1 MNRLLWLMP
10 FVLVYG
16 AHAQITDPVV
26 TSWVLNTTNETGFN
40 GIPSN
45 VLQVQYSTQNVYV
58 SCTCIP
64 GYDIG
69 PWAGNPNTPANQ
81 DFTFKITRNPL
92 PNTGTL
98 VNTPL
103 GHVGVFR
110 NGVSIFNAKDAFSYN
125 NQGIWNQDALPNE
138 GASFDDC
145 LGHPAPNG
153 EYHHHV
159 NPTCLYD
166 DDNSS
171 VHSPII
177 GYAFDGYPI
186 YGAYGFENTDGT
198 GAVLRMRSSYQLRN
212 ITERT
217 TLPDGTV
224 LNAGQY
230 GPPINAQYPMG
241 KYLEDYEYVPGL
253 GTLDEHNGRICS
265 TPEYPAGTYAYFV
278 TVDEEMNPVYPYTL
292 GATYY
297 GTVQPGN
304 TGPQS
309 GHNTPG
315 VNEDVETYNPVGIAE
330 RAAAHYLFWPNPAQS
345 FLAFSSD
352 RVVERVSW
360 YALTGQFIR
369 EEEVRK
375 ATGQLSTE
383 LLEPGMYLLELHS
396 GSARE
401 VVRVVVE

>member
-1 MNRLLWLMP
+1 MNRLLWLMH

-166 DDNSS
+166 DDNSP

-177 GYAFDGYPI
+177 GYAFDGFPI
-186 YGAYGFENTDGT
+186 YGAYGYESADGT
-198 GAVLRMRSSYQLRN
+198 GPVVRMRSSYQLRD
-212 ITERT
+212 ITTRT
-217 TLPDGTV
+217 SLPDGTA
-224 LNAGQY
+224 LGTSQY
-230 GPPINAQYPMG
+230 GPPVNAQFPLG
-241 KYLEDYEYVPGL
+241 KYLEDYEYVQGL
-253 GTLDEHNGRICS
+253 GTLDEHNGRFCH
-265 TPEYPAGTYAYFV
+265 TPDYPDGIYAYFV
-278 TVDEEMNPVYPYTL
+278 TVDEQMNPVYPYTL
-292 GATYY
+292 GPTYY
-297 GTVQPGN
+297 GLVQPGN

-309 GHNTPG
+309 GHNNPG
-315 VNEDVETYNPVGIAE
+315 PNEEVETYTPVSVPEAGAC
-330 RAAAHYLFWPNPAQS
+330 LFTLGPNPCRDEMR
-345 FLAFSSD
+345 FSADMLVDEASWFSAEGRFIRSHSVHASAGSVSASSLSPGVYLLD
-352 RVVERVSW
+352 LISGDRHRIARVVIE
-360 YALTGQFIR
+360 
-369 EEEVRK
+369 
-375 ATGQLSTE
+375 
-383 LLEPGMYLLELHS
+383 
-396 GSARE
+396 
-401 VVRVVVE
+401 